1 MRYSKEWLRPDEFEK
16 ILSLPN
22 LSEKYE
28 VWMLLL
34 YGPALRVSEAIN
46 IRVRDLDLK
55 GGCVEVYGGK
65 GKDDTEMRRV
75 PCKVRTLK
83 KIKQYAEHN
92 KLKAGD
98 YVMFSNMSKQVHR
111 SQVYRV
117 VNKLAKEAGIEKT
130 IGTHT
135 FRRSRAEHVLDKGM
149 PITMVSKLLR
159 HKNLSTTMSYL
170 DISVADIQRELEK
183 IDDDIGGLF

>member
-1 MRYSKEWLRPDEFEK
+1 MTRKK
-16 ILSLPN
+16 ANKALP
-22 LSEKYE
+22 
-28 VWMLLL
+28 
-34 YGPALRVSEAIN
+34 PLRVSEAIN

-65 GKDDTEMRRV
+65 GKDDTEARRV
-75 PCKVRTLK
+75 PCKVRILK
-83 KIKQYAEHN
+83 MIKQYAEHN
-92 KLKAGD
+92 KLKAGA
-98 YVMFSNMSKQVHR
+98 YVMFSNKSKQVHP

-117 VNKLAKEAGIEKT
+117 VNMLAHQAGIEKT

-135 FRRSRAEHVLDKGM
+135 FKRSRAEHVLDKGLL
-149 PITMVSKLLR
+149 ITYVSKLLR

-170 DISVADIQRELEK
+170 DISVADIQRELDK